1 MGNQSRSF
9 LKLQENNSRKVVD
22 FMSEQAVRQI
32 ELKQICFIDD
42 SKTSAYVTKKLL
54 KQQGFAV
61 DHFPDAESAL
71 EALME
76 NEYDLV
82 ITDLMISADG
92 GVNGDDLIRLIRHS
106 GHPTKSIIPIMVVTG
121 ANDTAIFNDLI
132 NAGAN
137 KVLPKPLDGESLQ
150 AAINALIPKMT
161 HFGPADNL
169 SLAEK
174 NNSDKQEESTD
185 SELMDLDLEVQYD
198 DIITDS
204 ILPDLDI
211 PQKNYD
217 AQGKSKRSVKSTTKS
232 STARNQKSAKK
243 SIEDQLTNKPKSNPK
258 PKSKIKSEPEIEI
271 PVLTSVVPANI
282 EPEQTPVEKNSNQ
295 AITEQIEKLVEQEPT
310 AKISKS
316 ELQLSDID
324 SLSKPVKQVK
334 SSTKAKPTFGSFET
348 LEIHNPNANI
358 NKSDEIS
365 QNMMQS
371 IQNELTHIDE
381 RVAEKSSPETPES
394 IHSTPSITT
403 SSVDATVTPQTV
415 AKTVTKP
422 EIQEST
428 VKQDNVFAEKPNK
441 APKAEQ
447 KTEDE
452 NPLLAL
458 LSHMDDPELDGDFN
472 TKKKPKTKSVSIKT
486 EAVISKSV
494 WIILVLAMIIP
505 AGIFW
510 YLGQQSVDV
519 KVVEVRQ
526 IPIHSEISVP
536 GRIVSKRNIEV
547 SARAAGQIVE
557 VKVKEGDRVK
567 KGQTMARM
575 DDKEAKS
582 NVKRAQARL
591 MSSQEDVAATAK
603 TQERLQRALDLGA
616 VARQIVEDAEAAWKS
631 ASARQSE
638 IEEELISAELKLDR
652 LQIKA
657 PFSGL
662 ITSVS
667 VQEGQW
673 LSVAEEILTLVDMD
687 QRVVEIRVDV
697 SDSARLNIGQEVVLS
712 SEAFSG
718 QSWKEK
724 IIKIGEEAKTED
736 SVNVIKVQTSLGSK
750 APKLRIGQQVDAEI
764 RVASRN
770 NALTLPHNVLF
781 THNGSPHAAVVENG
795 KIVFLPVVT
804 GIESVT
810 HVEIIRGL
818 RAEQEIIIPSGS
830 PLEEGM
836 NAVATNSK
844 FNPG

>member
-1 MGNQSRSF
+1 MSNQSRSF
-9 LKLQENNSRKVVD
+9 LKLQEDNSRKVVD
-22 FMSEQAVRQI
+22 FMSEHAVRQI

-121 ANDTAIFNDLI
+121 ANDSAIFDDLI
-132 NAGAN
+132 TAGAN
-137 KVLPKPLDGESLQ
+137 KVLSKPLDGESLQ
-150 AAINALIPKMT
+150 EAINALIPKMV
-161 HFGPADNL
+161 HFGPADHL
-169 SLAEK
+169 SIAEEAVSEAPLEDLEVK
-174 NNSDKQEESTD
+174 EASD

-211 PQKNYD
+211 PQRNFET
-217 AQGKSKRSVKSTTKS
+217 GKES
-232 STARNQKSAKK
+232 NQKSKSTKK
-243 SIEDQLTNKPKSNPK
+243 SYVSKNKKRDNKSSKALATKPKLESK
-258 PKSKIKSEPEIEI
+258 PKVESELEIDI
-271 PVLTSVVPANI
+271 PVLTSIVPASTESEEI
-282 EPEQTPVEKNSNQ
+282 SVEKNSNQ
-295 AITEQIEKLVEQEPT
+295 AIAEQIEKLVEQESV
-310 AKISKS
+310 AKVSRSAVQPADNKLQSK
-316 ELQLSDID
+316 LN
-324 SLSKPVKQVK
+324 KP
-334 SSTKAKPTFGSFET
+334 AKPEFGSFET
-348 LEIHNPNANI
+348 LEIHNPKAG
-358 NKSDEIS
+358 NKESDEIS
-365 QNMMQS
+365 QSMKQS
-371 IQNELTHIDE
+371 IQSELTHIDE
-381 RVAEKSSPETPES
+381 QVAEKTSAQVPEEINLTPA
-394 IHSTPSITT
+394 P
-403 SSVDATVTPQTV
+403 
-415 AKTVTKP
+415 AKPVETKVTKP
-422 EIQEST
+422 EISEP
-428 VKQDNVFAEKPNK
+428 VIKQQNVSAEKPVNESK
-441 APKAEQ
+441 PEQ
-447 KTEDE
+447 KTDEE

-458 LSHMDDPELDGDFN
+458 LSHMDDPDLGQDFN
-472 TKKKPKTKSVSIKT
+472 VQQKPKPKVKTKPFSIKPD
-486 EAVISKSV
+486 AALPNFV
-494 WIILVLAMIIP
+494 WAIILLAMIIP

-510 YLGQQSVDV
+510 YLAQQTVDV

-536 GRIVSKRNIEV
+536 GRVVSKRNIEV

-557 VKVKEGDRVK
+557 VKVKEGDRIK

-697 SDSARLNIGQEVVLS
+697 SDSARLNIGQEVILS
-712 SEAFSG
+712 SEAFAG

-724 IIKIGEEAKTED
+724 ILKIGEEAKTED

-750 APKLRIGQQVDAEI
+750 APKLRIGQQIDAEI

-818 RAEQEIIIPSGS
+818 RAEQEIIVPSGL